1 MVVVDDMIGT
11 GTGGGGGGVTL
22 CCCLFSVNPEI
33 FEICSRTSTVTG
45 DDELD
50 VVEEDDDDDDDDD
63 EVDGCDD
70 CCCGNI
76 GGAPW

>member
-1 MVVVDDMIGT
+1 MIGT
-11 GTGGGGGGVTL
+11 GTGGGGVTL

-33 FEICSRTSTVTG
+33 FEICSKTSTVIG

-63 EVDGCDD
+63 DDEVDGCDD
-70 CCCGNI
+70 CDDCCGGNI
-76 GGAPW
+76 GGAP